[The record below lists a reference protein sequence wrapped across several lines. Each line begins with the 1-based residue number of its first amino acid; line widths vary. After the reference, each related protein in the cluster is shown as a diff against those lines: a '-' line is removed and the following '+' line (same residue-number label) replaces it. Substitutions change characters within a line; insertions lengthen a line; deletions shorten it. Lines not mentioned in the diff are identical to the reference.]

1 MTCQRAGVRI
11 PATMFALILA
21 GGQGERLRP
30 LTDKVPK
37 PMVQVGER
45 PILWHQVNRLIAAG
59 VTDVVFLTGYLG
71 HVVEEYFGDGTKF
84 GIRAHYS
91 REDAPLGRGG
101 ALKMGLALAQDV
113 EGPVIAT
120 NGDVITEADTGRLIA
135 DYRRRQG
142 ENPFHAAS
150 ILTVPMV
157 SPYGIVDADA
167 GGTVRQFREKITLPY
182 WINGGIYAL
191 DPGIRE
197 LLPDRGDHETTT
209 FPELAAAGRMSA
221 VQTTAYWRSVDSL
234 KDLREVEERLA
245 GEFTLA
251 AEGTGL

>member
-1 MTCQRAGVRI
+1 MTCQQAGVRI

-30 LTDKVPK
+30 LTDNVPK

-45 PILWHQVNRLIAAG
+45 PILWHQVNRLMAAG

-71 HVVEEYFGDGTKF
+71 EVVEEYFGDGTEF
-84 GIRAHYS
+84 GIGAHYS
-91 REDAPLGRGG
+91 REDTPLGRGG
-101 ALKMGLALAQDV
+101 ALKRGLALVQDV

-120 NGDVITEADTGRLIA
+120 NGDVITDADTGQLIA
-135 DYRRRQG
+135 DYRRRRD
-142 ENPFHAAS
+142 ENSSHAAS

-157 SPYGIVDADA
+157 SPYGIIDADS
-167 GGTVRQFREKITLPY
+167 GGMARQFREKITLPY

-197 LLPDRGDHETTT
+197 LLPERGDHETTT

-221 VQTTAYWRSVDSL
+221 VQTTAFWRSVDSL
-234 KDLREVEERLA
+234 KDLRDVEERLA

-251 AEGTGL
+251 TDRTGL

>member
-45 PILWHQVNRLIAAG
+45 PILWHQVNRLMAAG
-59 VTDVVFLTGYLG
+59 VTDVVFLVGYLG
-71 HVVEEYFGDGTKF
+71 EVVEEYFGDGKDF

-101 ALKMGLALAQDV
+101 ALKRGLALAQDV

-120 NGDVITEADTGRLIA
+120 NGDVITDADTGQLIA
-135 DYRRRQG
+135 DYRQRQCG
-142 ENPFHAAS
+142 NPFHAAS
-150 ILTVPMV
+150 ILTLPMV
-157 SPYGIVDADA
+157 SPYGIVDASDD
-167 GGTVRQFREKITLPY
+167 GTVRQFREKITLPY
-182 WINGGIYAL
+182 LINGGIYAL

-197 LLPDRGDHETTT
+197 LLPDKGDHETTT
-209 FPELAAAGRMSA
+209 FPELAAEGRMSA
-221 VQTTAYWRSVDSL
+221 VPTEAFWRSVDSL
-234 KDLREVEERLA
+234 KDLREVEEHLA
-245 GEFTLA
+245 KERTLA
-251 AEGTGL
+251 ANRTDL